1 MAEQNTIR
9 SGSPSDQAKERFFSS
24 QGQARVS
31 QYRVAAV
38 QAGPVLLDKT
48 ATIEKACRL
57 IEEAAS
63 GGAVLAVF
71 PETWVPGYPVWMMRP
86 GAARQGEGS
95 PSRPATSGINS
106 TSRKIFTRL
115 YHNAVDVPGP
125 DTERLGEA
133 AKKAGIFVAIGVH
146 ERVRSGTLF
155 NTIVFIGKD
164 GKLLGKHRKL
174 VPTGS
179 ERTIW
184 GHGDGSTLNVFD
196 TEIGRL
202 GGLVCWENWMPL
214 ARYTLYSMGEQIHVA
229 LWPSVNDG
237 FLLASRAVA
246 HEGRVFVI
254 AAGSYHTKAMIPP
267 DLESLNEM
275 NLPEVLASG
284 GSTIIDPN
292 GNFLAGPVYDQETIV
307 YADIDL
313 DRIIEAKQGLDVVGH
328 YARPEV
334 FKLYVNRR
342 EMSPAVVFGDAE
354 NIRD

>member
-1 MAEQNTIR
+1 MVE
-9 SGSPSDQAKERFFSS
+9 PSTNRGRRPSNQAKENLIPS
-24 QGQARVS
+24 QSEARMS

-38 QAGPVLLDKT
+38 QAGPVLLDKA

-57 IEEAAS
+57 IQEAAS

-86 GAARQGEGS
+86 GARQAEGAPARPTISGVN
-95 PSRPATSGINS
+95 PAN
-106 TSRKIFTRL
+106 RKIFSRL

-133 AKKAGIFVAIGVH
+133 AKKAGMYVAIGVH
-146 ERVRSGTLF
+146 ERTRSGTLF

-254 AAGSYHTKAMIPP
+254 AAGSYHTKSMIPP

-292 GNFLAGPVYDQETIV
+292 GNCLVGPVYDQETIV

-334 FKLYVNRR
+334 FKLHVNRR
-342 EMSPAVVFGDAE
+342 EMSPSVVFEDTE
-354 NIRD
+354 NLRD